1 MCIENRYLNGMLL
14 NNNKDIFTLKLEND
28 SLKIQILMQTKK
40 MQIAEFSRNLKKMY
54 ISFAYTYINK
64 KIFEITKTNSW
75 ALK

>member
-64 KIFEITKTNSW
+64 KIFEITKTNS
-75 ALK
+75 